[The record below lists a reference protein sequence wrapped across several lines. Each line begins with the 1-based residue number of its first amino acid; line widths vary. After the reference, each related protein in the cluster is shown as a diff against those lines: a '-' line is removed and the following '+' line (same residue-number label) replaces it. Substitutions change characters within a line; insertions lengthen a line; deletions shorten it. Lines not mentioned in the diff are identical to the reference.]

1 MKQILLS
8 ALVIVFVLEG
18 YSQSAFVLTYPI
30 GFPLGDHNDYI
41 SKTSWRGI
49 NMEFLKQA
57 KPGVAV
63 GLETGWNVFYEKVD
77 KTEYKEGTASFT
89 GVQYRY
95 TNAVPILAE
104 VKYYPMVS
112 DKKAVNSYVGLGLG
126 TLFVSR
132 STDFGLYRI
141 TTDAWQF
148 CIRPEAGILLNMQP
162 GMKAMAGVKY
172 YSAFNTDDL
181 DGQSF
186 LSINVGFVFSSL

>member
-8 ALVIVFVLEG
+8 ALAIAFVMKG

-30 GFPLGDHNDYI
+30 SFPMGDHNDYI

-49 NMEFLKQA
+49 NMEFLKQT
-57 KPGVAV
+57 KQGVAV

-77 KTEYKEGTASFT
+77 KKEYKEGTATIS

-104 VKYYPMVS
+104 AKYYPMS
-112 DKKAVNSYVGLGLG
+112 DKRAAASFVGVGVG

-132 STDFGLYRI
+132 STDFGLYRL

-148 CIRPEAGILLNMQP
+148 CIRPEAGVVFEMQP
-162 GMKAMAGVKY
+162 GMKAIAGVKWY
-172 YSAFNTDDL
+172 PAFDTDDL